1 MKLNFTIN
9 KTKMTKKKI
18 LIIEDDNII
27 KIMDY
32 VLKRRLRNVHI
43 KDGNDAVEQ
52 ILFSLI

>member
-1 MKLNFTIN
+1 
-9 KTKMTKKKI
+9 MTKKKI

-43 KDGNDAVEQ
+43 KRW
-52 ILFSLI
+52 